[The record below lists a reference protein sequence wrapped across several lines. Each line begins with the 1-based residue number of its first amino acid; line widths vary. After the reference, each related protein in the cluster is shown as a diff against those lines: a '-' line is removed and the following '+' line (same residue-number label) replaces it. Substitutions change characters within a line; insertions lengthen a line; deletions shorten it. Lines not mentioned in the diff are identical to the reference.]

1 MTLLYHSS
9 PAENAR
15 LIIPSIWSSKLSR
28 IQALSW
34 IAAEQRGSSAKRTFF
49 HYNFKIKLRIYYK
62 HDFFA
67 IPQHDGENYV
77 WIMRVCRSKCLSEYN
92 KE

>member
-15 LIIPSIWSSKLSR
+15 LIILSIWSSKLSR

-34 IAAEQRGSSAKRTFF
+34 IAAEKRGSSAKRTFF

-62 HDFFA
+62 HDFLRY
-67 IPQHDGENYV
+67 HNMMER
-77 WIMRVCRSKCLSEYN
+77 IMWGTESVSVKVP
-92 KE
+92 